1 MKTESAALAA
11 AIPPAD
17 NSPLWSRLDRI
28 GSYIFAGLVL
38 TVGILTPMAIL
49 IHTQYRW
56 FFGQ

>member
-11 AIPPAD
+11 TPPVD
-17 NSPLWSRLDRI
+17 RSPLWSRLDRI

-38 TVGILTPMAIL
+38 TVGVLTPMAIL

-56 FFGQ
+56 LFGQ